1 MVEFLNAFWSNY
13 GISVIMMIVVGL
25 AIAFITELAVKKTFK
40 WLAKKLGNKD
50 WMPVAKVVAIQV
62 FSIGQVVIYTR
73 LLVSALPFPGGI
85 VLIPIWL
92 TLEYLIQYSWSL
104 LGFGKF
110 IEWIKA
116 RAERRAEIKAREAA
130 NRPSLTPVAGH
141 KDIYRN
147 ADGVIVD
154 KNGMPV

>member
-1 MVEFLNAFWSNY
+1 M
-13 GISVIMMIVVGL
+13 
-25 AIAFITELAVKKTFK
+25 
-40 WLAKKLGNKD
+40 
-50 WMPVAKVVAIQV
+50 
-62 FSIGQVVIYTR
+62 
-73 LLVSALPFPGGI
+73 SALPFPGGI

-116 RAERRAEIKAREAA
+116 KAERRAEVKAREAA